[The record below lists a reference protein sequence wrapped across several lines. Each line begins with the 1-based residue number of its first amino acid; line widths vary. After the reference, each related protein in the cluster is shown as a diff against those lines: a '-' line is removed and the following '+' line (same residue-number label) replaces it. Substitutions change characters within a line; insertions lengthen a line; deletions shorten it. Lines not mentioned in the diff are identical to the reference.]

1 MLIPLWD
8 LIRLNIMMCV
18 DNVGGNQWKQLPELL
33 LHQWEEGDHTTPRYW
48 TSLSLS
54 LLQITSRPPPGTG
67 WLLAG
72 ESELVVV
79 AVFVDN
85 NKSGHH
91 VCWWW
96 IVKQKL
102 FSWAPWQQDP
112 VRVRVAGWECPGQES
127 RRWEGGGG
135 QTKVDSCSLAG
146 FPLSLLNVH

>member
-18 DNVGGNQWKQLPELL
+18 DDVDGNQWKQLPELL

-79 AVFVDN
+79 AVFVHN
-85 NKSGHH
+85 NKSGH
-91 VCWWW
+91 
-96 IVKQKL
+96 
-102 FSWAPWQQDP
+102 
-112 VRVRVAGWECPGQES
+112 
-127 RRWEGGGG
+127 
-135 QTKVDSCSLAG
+135 VDDEL
-146 FPLSLLNVH
+146 